1 VNVTVTDEVSIM
13 VQQDSPRPLR
23 ILYTEDNPLVREIT
37 CELLA
42 RDTREIVAVG
52 SGEEALA
59 TFKDNRFDIVV
70 TDVSLPEMSGV
81 DLIRFI
87 KRLDPSIPVIVVSG
101 YALDRTDLQLGPS
114 VRAITKPFDV
124 PQMDAL
130 IRELCDSGS
139 GPLPT

>member
-1 VNVTVTDEVSIM
+1 MVTEFTDEVSIM
-13 VQQDSPRPLR
+13 VQQDSPRLLR

-52 SGEEALA
+52 SGEEALV

-70 TDVSLPEMSGV
+70 TDLSLPEMSGV
-81 DLIRFI
+81 DLVRHI

-101 YALDRTDLQLGPS
+101 YALDRNLQLGPN
-114 VRAITKPFDV
+114 VRAITKPFDA

-130 IRELCDSGS
+130 IQELCDSGS
-139 GPLPT
+139 GPPPA